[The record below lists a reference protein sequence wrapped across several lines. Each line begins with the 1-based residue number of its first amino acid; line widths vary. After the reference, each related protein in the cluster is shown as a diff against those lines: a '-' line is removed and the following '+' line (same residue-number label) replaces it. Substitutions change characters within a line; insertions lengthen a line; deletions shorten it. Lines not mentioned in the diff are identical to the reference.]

1 MDLSFLVQYAI
12 PVIVGICLCV
22 GYVIKVSFPKI
33 ENKYIPCI
41 MAILGCALNI
51 WIVGGFSPDII
62 LGGMFSGLAS
72 TGLHQLFVNIILY
85 HQF

>member
-1 MDLSFLVQYAI
+1 MIDLSFLTQFAVPAI
-12 PVIVGICLCV
+12 IGICLCV

-41 MAILGCALNI
+41 MAILGCILNV
-51 WIVGGFSPDII
+51 WIMGNITPNVL

-72 TGLHQLFVNIILY
+72 TGLHQAFKNLIKE
-85 HQF
+85 